1 MIVEKSGERTIC
13 KAKSS
18 VERTR
23 SAVLTIG
30 QTIVE
35 VWEKDEQERKSK
47 GDCVSIISS
56 GGSCSLAVLAK
67 VGLRGTVVGF
77 WIGHM
82 NTSVIVISRT
92 LSQLVHPDGKRE
104 YINGLL
110 DRVRHLIGN
119 AQESIRWRTKKRKAR
134 CYNEYPAFVAQVQ
147 SNSQRRLLR
156 CSLQDASRR
165 I

>member
-23 SAVLTIG
+23 SAFLVIG

-35 VWEKDEQERKSK
+35 VRGKDEQERKSK
-47 GDCVSIISS
+47 GDCVSIIRS
-56 GGSCSLAVLAK
+56 GGSCLLAVLAE
-67 VGLRGTVVGF
+67 VGLRGTVVDF
-77 WIGHM
+77 WVGRM
-82 NTSVIVISRT
+82 YTSVIVISRT
-92 LSQLVHPDGKRE
+92 LSQLIHPDGKRG

-119 AQESIRWRTKKRKAR
+119 AKESIRWRTKKRKVR

-147 SNSQRRLLR
+147 SDSQRRLLR
-156 CSLQDASRR
+156 CSLQEASRR